1 MGGIASAI
9 TGGPSP
15 AEKRAKREAAA
26 AKAAAE
32 AKAAADKAAEMRSS
46 PVKGVLAKEQK
57 VAEELKAKE
66 IVAERKR
73 RRTIGVKSSV
83 LTSPLGVIDEDSLVD
98 KLG

>member
-15 AEKRAKREAAA
+15 AEKRAKKEAAAAEAKAAA

-32 AKAAADKAAEMRSS
+32 ARAAENE
-46 PVKGVLAKEQK
+46 KLAKEQK

-66 IVAERKR
+66 LVAERKR

>member
-15 AEKRAKREAAA
+15 AEKRAKKEAAA

-32 AKAAADKAAEMRSS
+32 AKAAADRAAAEKRAAENE
-46 PVKGVLAKEQK
+46 KLAKEQK

-66 IVAERKR
+66 LVAERKR

>member
-15 AEKRAKREAAA
+15 AEKRAKKEAAA

-32 AKAAADKAAEMRSS
+32 ARAAENE
-46 PVKGVLAKEQK
+46 KLAKEQK

-66 IVAERKR
+66 LVAERKR

>member
-15 AEKRAKREAAA
+15 AEKRAKKEAAA

-32 AKAAADKAAEMRSS
+32 ARAAENE
-46 PVKGVLAKEQK
+46 KLAKEQK